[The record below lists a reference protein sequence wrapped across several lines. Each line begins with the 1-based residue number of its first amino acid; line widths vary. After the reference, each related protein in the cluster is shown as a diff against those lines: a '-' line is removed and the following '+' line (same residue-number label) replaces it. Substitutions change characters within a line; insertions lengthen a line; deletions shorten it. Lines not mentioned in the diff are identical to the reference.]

1 MLPPAERVFFSCH
14 RSFQG
19 LAHAIKDTTKQCAL
33 KSGCILVSVDSSVK
47 GFSYDRPAAN
57 DADNADGKNRVRPF
71 PRTARVLTQFV
82 STSGSSAATQAFSL
96 GRGATC
102 FVLTVFRL
110 GRNVVVNPFQNYIGD
125 L

>member
-19 LAHAIKDTTKQCAL
+19 VAHAINDTTKQCAL

-47 GFSYDRPAAN
+47 GFSYDRPAAAD
-57 DADNADGKNRVRPF
+57 DADNADRKNRVRPF

-82 STSGSSAATQAFSL
+82 SASGHPRHPRQLRGSHLVAAPP
-96 GRGATC
+96 
-102 FVLTVFRL
+102 VLF
-110 GRNVVVNPFQNYIGD
+110 
-125 L
+125 